1 MGPIN
6 YNQIIFDN
14 LKLLKESLENSN
26 LEEKDFKIAAY
37 DKVINNIHKDES
49 GRYMN
54 SLRPVYSIDDLYI
67 DENGVRKFIGGK
79 KIMKRIQLI
88 MDTND
93 YLEEVKEY
101 LVKKETNQEVDTSQ
115 CIRNIQII
123 NDIENYVLYLDMTR
137 PQPKAMMKEL
147 ETLKLEYTNM
157 LKEHWEN

>member
-1 MGPIN
+1 MN
-6 YNQIIFDN
+6 YNQIILDN
-14 LKLLKESLENSN
+14 LKLLKESVENSN

-37 DKVINNIHKDES
+37 DKVINNMYKDET
-49 GRYMN
+49 GRYIG
-54 SLRPVYSIDDLYI
+54 SLRPVHSIDDLYI

-88 MDTND
+88 MNTND

-101 LVKKETNQEVDTSQ
+101 LVKKENNEDRMDTSQ
-115 CIRNIQII
+115 YIRNIQII

-137 PQPKAMMKEL
+137 PQPKAILKEL

-157 LKEHWEN
+157 LKEHLEN